1 MTLIIL
7 ESSDI
12 NYFTGNAE
20 NNGRSSNDNNNKI
33 RENIIYSMPY
43 IDNDYFDDP
52 IYGSQWL
59 KLKTDFDNKIRS
71 ICPTYHSY
79 TIKHKAG
86 RGHNYDYLIT
96 FFDVDKQKITEE
108 KLEFKF
114 NASSIDEAPQFVSPM
129 KPSQYLSNPF
139 EEYYY
144 DNYLTPLLQEFVLPI
159 PDKELYLK
167 SIHNNKPKCME
178 EAQLLYYQGCK
189 EGCKESSKFTGT
201 EQAIKFYQK
210 CKESSRECIKNF
222 INLTELNSEKLTE
235 YLITSQD
242 KKIYLLYKNNEFH
255 IQTTNSDDYTIV
267 SYSKNP
273 ERSRYEAVTKSGKKM
288 KILLRWKNGNGIAY
302 PAFQIS

>member
-1 MTLIIL
+1 MTLIVL
-7 ESSDI
+7 PEPSDI
-12 NYFTGNAE
+12 SYFTGDAE
-20 NNGRSSNDNNNKI
+20 SNGRSSNDNNNKI
-33 RENIIYSMPY
+33 RENIIYCMGH

-59 KLKTDFDNKIRS
+59 KLKTDFDNKIRA

-86 RGHNYDYLIT
+86 RGHNYDYLIS
-96 FFDVDKQKITEE
+96 FFDVDKQKIAEE

-129 KPSQYLSNPF
+129 KPSQYLSRAF

-144 DNYLTPLLQEFVLPI
+144 DNYLITLLQEFVLPI
-159 PDKELYLK
+159 PDRELYLK

-189 EGCKESSKFTGT
+189 QSSKFTGT
-201 EQAIKFYQK
+201 EQAINFYQR
-210 CKESSRECIKNF
+210 CNESSRECIKNF
-222 INLTELNSEKLTE
+222 INLTELDSEKLTQ
-235 YLITSQD
+235 YLIASQD
-242 KKIYLLYKNNEFH
+242 KKNYILYKNNEFH
-255 IQTTNSDDYTIV
+255 IETSNSDDYTIV
-267 SYSKNP
+267 SYSKNA
-273 ERSRYEAVTKSGKKM
+273 ERSRYEAVTKNGKTIH
-288 KILLRWKNGNGIAY
+288 ILLRWKNGNGIAY